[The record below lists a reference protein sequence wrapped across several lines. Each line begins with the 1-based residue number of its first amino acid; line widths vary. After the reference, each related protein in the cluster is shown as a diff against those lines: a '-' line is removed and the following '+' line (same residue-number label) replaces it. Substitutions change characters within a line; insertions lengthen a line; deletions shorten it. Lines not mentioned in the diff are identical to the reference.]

1 MQGEYKYPT
10 TKVRGFTATQS
21 IYRGKRYEKIRLYTF
36 RGIIN
41 VYVGYMAIESFKTRV
56 IDSNRITI
64 PEEYVASLKVKKGDI
79 VKVTI
84 ETVR

>member
-1 MQGEYKYPT
+1 M
-10 TKVRGFTATQS
+10 R
-21 IYRGKRYEKIRLYTF
+21 
-36 RGIIN
+36 
-41 VYVGYMAIESFKTRV
+41 YMATESFKTRV

>member
-1 MQGEYKYPT
+1 MHAET
-10 TKVRGFTATQS
+10 
-21 IYRGKRYEKIRLYTF
+21 
-36 RGIIN
+36 
-41 VYVGYMAIESFKTRV
+41 FKTRV

-84 ETVR
+84 ERVKV